1 MRTYSYQTT
10 GVSTADQIAY
20 RNSMIEKQ
28 NSLAISGG
36 TPLPQFATAGIPVGP
51 DNNLTI
57 QKMAA
62 VQSKMDAGNQF
73 SECSGK
79 AAGTCGGR
87 RSKRSKRSK
96 RSRQKK
102 MKSKKKY
109 HKI

>member
-10 GVSTADQIAY
+10 GITTADQIAY
-20 RNSMIEKQ
+20 RNDMIEKQ
-28 NSLAISGG
+28 NTLAISGG
-36 TPLPQFATAGIPVGP
+36 TTVPQFHASGPPVGP

-57 QKMAA
+57 QKMAE
-62 VQSKMDAGNQF
+62 VQGKMDAGNQF
-73 SECSGK
+73 SACSGK
-79 AAGTCGGR
+79 AAGTCGGKS
-87 RSKRSKRSK
+87 RSKKKRTR